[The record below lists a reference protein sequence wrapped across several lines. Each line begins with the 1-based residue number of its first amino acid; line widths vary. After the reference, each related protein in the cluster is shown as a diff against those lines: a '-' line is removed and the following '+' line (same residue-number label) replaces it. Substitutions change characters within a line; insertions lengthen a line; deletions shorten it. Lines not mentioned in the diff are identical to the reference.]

1 MSLQRGC
8 DGICFTAI
16 FLLIQIIRRICT
28 GVNTVLNQKLFN
40 VYVNGINTS
49 CGKNISEFP
58 RLYVHVACIYTQYN
72 VKQISTRALYTTIN
86 ILIRMYS
93 VPCRYNVHCIQ
104 TVYSM
109 FYGFFK
115 ILFYILFFSDNLC
128 TCVKNEN
135 IVLLQIRHFINV
147 QITM

>member
-40 VYVNGINTS
+40 VYVNGINTG

-115 ILFYILFFSDNLC
+115 ILFYFSVIICVHVLKMKILF
-128 TCVKNEN
+128 
-135 IVLLQIRHFINV
+135 LLQIRHFINV